1 MSSASFSS
9 SLQLS
14 TSSTKEHPKQM
25 YAPPRSCL
33 GLPLPFI
40 FCCHRALLR
49 STAGCPH
56 STFMVERLDFPADN
70 RWQWCLVEMHVRVP
84 SFPSPSFPAPP
95 GPLFPS
101 SSARLLL
108 LSTLC
113 VPGNKT
119 CGGEMFRKAVLRNLT
134 ASTAVPFPP
143 ARVKSKN
150 QDRLCHCHTIMPHC
164 LV

>member
-9 SLQLS
+9 SLQQS
-14 TSSTKEHPKQM
+14 TLSTKERPKQM

-33 GLPLPFI
+33 GLSFI

-56 STFMVERLDFPADN
+56 STFMVGRLDFPADN
-70 RWQWCLVEMHVRVP
+70 RWQWCLVEMHVRVH
-84 SFPSPSFPAPP
+84 SFPSPSFPTPP
-95 GPLFPS
+95 GPLFAS
-101 SSARLLL
+101 SSTRLLL

-119 CGGEMFRKAVLRNLT
+119 YGGEMFRKAVLRNLT
-134 ASTAVPFPP
+134 A
-143 ARVKSKN
+143 
-150 QDRLCHCHTIMPHC
+150 
-164 LV
+164 